1 MLAEQMYYVLYEGIG
16 LIGVA
21 VIAFGALKALYQL
34 YMHVMYYTLDTNAIR
49 VQFGESILLGLEFMV
64 AADIIGS
71 LVTPDYY
78 NLGMLA
84 IIVAIRSVLSYFL
97 TRELD
102 QRAPKAT
109 GTARP
114 E

>member
-1 MLAEQMYYVLYEGIG
+1 MMLEQLLHTLHETIG
-16 LIGVA
+16 WIGVV
-21 VIAFGALKALYQL
+21 VIAWGAARALYQL
-34 YMHVMYYTLDTNAIR
+34 FMHIFYYTFDMDTIR
-49 VQFGESILLGLEFMV
+49 SKFGESILLGLEFMV
-64 AADIIGS
+64 AADIMGS

-102 QRAPKAT
+102 QRTPKA
-109 GTARP
+109 G
-114 E
+114 